1 MSSSIVIFG
10 ASGDLTSRK
19 LIPALYQL
27 FRKKRLPPE
36 TRIIGFSRSKFS
48 HAEWREKLRSTTAE
62 FAGAEFQTPLWDEF
76 AKSIFYQAGDIN
88 QEEDFHRLRRF
99 LDELAPGADAAR
111 VYYLATAP
119 QFYAEAI
126 AQLGASGLADESL
139 GTRRIVIE
147 KPFGTDLKTAR
158 ELNTAVH
165 RVFSERQ
172 VYRIDHFLG
181 KETVQNIQVFR
192 FANSIFEPLWNRNFV
207 DHVQILAAEEVPVGR
222 RGGYY
227 ETAGVMR
234 DMFQNHLMQL
244 LAVTTM
250 EVPSRFE
257 ADLVRNEKVKV
268 LQAIRP
274 FTPQEVAE
282 KTIRGQYVGY
292 RQEPDVAA
300 DSQTATFAAVKLCID
315 NWRWQGVPFYLRSGK
330 AMDCR
335 TTQIVIQ
342 FREPPHAVFANGKEQ
357 LTDANRL
364 VIHIQPAE
372 GIQLYFQTKVPD
384 AGMKT
389 RLTNLDFRFC
399 AQFAG
404 AMPEA
409 YERLLLDVLAGD
421 PSLFSRSDEVELAW
435 TIMDPILDTWQKTR
449 LPELA
454 TYEPGTWGPDASRQ
468 WIERDGRQWVDMCP
482 VLK

>member
-27 FRKKRLPPE
+27 FRKKRLPSD
-36 TRIIGFSRSKFS
+36 TKIVGFSRSRFS
-48 HAEWREKLRSTTAE
+48 HDQWRKKLQETTAE
-62 FAGAEFQTPLWDEF
+62 FSGKDFQPPLWDEF
-76 AKSIFYQAGDIN
+76 AKLIYYQIGDIG

-99 LDELAPGADAAR
+99 LDELAPGADEAR

-126 AQLGASGLADESL
+126 AQLGATGLADEML

-165 RVFSERQ
+165 RVFGERQ

-227 ETAGVMR
+227 ESAGVLR
-234 DMFQNHLMQL
+234 DMFQNHLLQL
-244 LAVTTM
+244 LAVSAM

-274 FTPQEVAE
+274 FTPQEVATN
-282 KTIRGQYVGY
+282 TIRGQYIGY
-292 RQEPDVAA
+292 RNEPDVAP
-300 DSQTATFAAVKLCID
+300 DSQTATFAAVKLSID

-342 FREPPHAVFANGKEQ
+342 FREPPHMVFANGKEQ
-357 LTDANRL
+357 QADANRL

-384 AGMKT
+384 AGMKM

-404 AMPEA
+404 VMPEA

-435 TIMDPILDTWQKTR
+435 TIMDPILSAWEKTHQ
-449 LPELA
+449 PELA
-454 TYEPGTWGPDASRQ
+454 QYEQGTWGPDASRQ
-468 WIERDGRQWVDMCP
+468 WMERDGRQWVDMCP
-482 VLK
+482 VLR